1 MNYRC
6 MHELKTVRTAQV
18 AENMESED
26 ENSQSIMVTELGK
39 SVLTLSE
46 VLLTFERD
54 SAMFNIKV
62 LDASEYRTVVLTK
75 TKAEVDGKE
84 KLIIMIRD
92 VTDKVRLEQ
101 H

>member
-1 MNYRC
+1 

>member
-1 MNYRC
+1 LN
-6 MHELKTVRTAQV
+6 A
-18 AENMESED
+18 
-26 ENSQSIMVTELGK
+26 SITVTELGR

-62 LDASEYRTVVLTK
+62 PGEIENPADEYRTVVLSK
-75 TKAEVDGKE
+75 TKVEVDGKDN
-84 KLIIMIRD
+84 LIIMIRD

-101 H
+101 YQLK